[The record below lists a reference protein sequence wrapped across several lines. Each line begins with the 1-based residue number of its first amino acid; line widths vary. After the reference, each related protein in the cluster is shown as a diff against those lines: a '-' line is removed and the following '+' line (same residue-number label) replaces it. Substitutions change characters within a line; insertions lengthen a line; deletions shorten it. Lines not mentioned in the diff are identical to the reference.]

1 MQILLQLDWIVTF
14 KIHANFRRMYVESPE
29 QNSAYISPP
38 ICSNRLIF
46 NFPETNML
54 ENEGKEKFYWT
65 WREDQ
70 N

>member
-1 MQILLQLDWIVTF
+1 M
-14 KIHANFRRMYVESPE
+14 ESSE

-46 NFPETNML
+46 NFPETNIL

-70 N
+70 NKSFVSMRFLELKN